1 MAAAADA
8 ACSTPEA
15 LASLDPSAAC
25 AAIASSG
32 GLWTANAEVAPDDV
46 ISARRS
52 VAEAFPAAALA
63 DAIHHGVARVVRA
76 DVTEAGDIFSGLSR
90 AHQDLVAHASTAGT
104 APPDPVPAELAS
116 RAEGLCD
123 RSDRAEL
130 GWTAHLLL
138 EGSSDAERRAWAK
151 VRRVGGAGSRRGT
164 RRAAFADVSRLCE
177 TDALSSEAVSSA
189 LLKLCDASKVKTSS
203 VKRSAALKGLIAADL
218 FAVNALQA
226 IVTGSGRDGSGPG
239 RARAEKR
246 AGCRSTA
253 SRSAPT
259 SSSAASPSASS
270 GSESEEP
277 VSRRSNSRAAHR
289 ASASASPAEPDWDV
303 QGRALLTL
311 VELSGPPQP
320 SAVCDR
326 TRAPRDHLTS
336 DVVLMAV
343 RASACRVIAAAV
355 SHARRVQA
363 ALTSTACSAS
373 IVVSSNGRAK
383 RVVGAADA
391 MGWSGPHGWLR
402 SALPGKPSG
411 VSPPCGSFRGPAS
424 DLLEALLGLD
434 PIKSA
439 SAGGTESSDAATGG
453 SGSGGAASS
462 RASQRKTGRR
472 NDEEED
478 EDDEDN
484 VEDEDEDED
493 EDDEVELLDTTALL
507 DDQRDSGS
515 PGSIARAA
523 QQGAKP
529 QSRASASATSA
540 AASASARSS
549 AAAAATA
556 RGTLS
561 NPFPDHTAL
570 LGQALT
576 QQLTSTAK
584 RLVAANAGRAV
595 AELEATLPPKTRSDV
610 HDGLAGLAGPDLPP
624 RAGSALSAGRALLAQ
639 LPAATKSLGQRLA
652 ASVRDAVSL
661 HAIGAHRTAQSA
673 VPVIVGIDSLQS
685 HSTVKPAQLVRNH
698 LATSLAARYLP
709 SDLRQA
715 ELDRAAERR
724 AASHVK
730 AVGCAGVLAAKRIR
744 GSVLKS
750 RAKDLVAKGASAD
763 EVDASFEQLGRAFF
777 CPVWFTKESLPVSR
791 SKAAPQQ
798 HNSCDCGVWA
808 GANAEAWAV
817 RAALPHV
824 TSADVKEGLTR
835 IVTADW
841 VPRAEVALRRE
852 VLASR
857 VWQAT
862 VMRPSTAAEY
872 RLCLEVTIT

>member
-493 EDDEVELLDTTALL
+493 EDDE
-507 DDQRDSGS
+507 
-515 PGSIARAA
+515 
-523 QQGAKP
+523 
-529 QSRASASATSA
+529 
-540 AASASARSS
+540 
-549 AAAAATA
+549 
-556 RGTLS
+556 
-561 NPFPDHTAL
+561 
-570 LGQALT
+570 ALT

-808 GANAEAWAV
+808 GANAEAWA
-817 RAALPHV
+817 L
-824 TSADVKEGLTR
+824 K
-835 IVTADW
+835 
-841 VPRAEVALRRE
+841 
-852 VLASR
+852 
-857 VWQAT
+857 
-862 VMRPSTAAEY
+862 
-872 RLCLEVTIT
+872 